1 MNTTISRVA
10 FIASSTCT
18 CLGLLADRLG
28 PAGPW
33 STSGSPRLARS
44 AGYRAPG
51 AGANMSPG
59 PSMSRPGGAG
69 PGVQRPGAGGQGG
82 IQRPN
87 AGSPGRPFSPRMWGN
102 PVESSHRTRR
112 APAASNGPTWGRHRF
127 SGREP
132 GGMQRPNAGP
142 GGIQRPDVGS
152 TGPVQRPNAGAP
164 GGIQRPNAVPFSG
177 RMPGINP
184 VVSRDRMQVQC
195 NGRMPGSTGW
205 YPAAEPRRL
214 QWTSA
219 AWRRG
224 PRRNHV
230 RRTPG
235 LPRRRRA
242 SSSGPGNRLPQG
254 IQRPEAGGP
263 SDIQRPR
270 PALREEFLTNGREPA
285 AAVTTSA
292 TRPMSE
298 QATAPIS
305 VSGNRTNVGV
315 GGNTTNVNVGNV
327 NVGNQVSYTNN
338 NQAWVNQ
345 RQTWGNNVRTDVG
358 GRYNNVFNSSYYRG
372 GFVTGGYNYY
382 GGWAAR
388 GPYYA
393 WSPVTWA
400 AIGGFFGG
408 AWATAQPVYY
418 AYGQGGNVYYENNV
432 VYVNGQAAGTP
443 QEYYQQTQA
452 LAAAAPPV
460 DQVNAQQ
467 QDWLPLGVFA
477 LTSEDT
483 GDSQTV
489 LQLAVNKQGM
499 IAGTY
504 YNEANQVSRPIQGT
518 ADVKTQRAV
527 MTFADNKN
535 TDRILE
541 TGINN
546 LTQDEAPALLALRRT
561 TSLNRFCSSDSNKPR
576 GPPRH
581 QGPHLQ
587 RSRTHVASI
596 IVALPSTHRRLTR
609 SAPPTVWRREFKSG
623 ARVSVTGVP
632 DEKASCFV
640 RSRAFLQNPCRI
652 RVTFVRLFV
661 IKRV

>member
-1 MNTTISRVA
+1 MNTTARIA
-10 FIASSTCT
+10 LLASSTLFASASST
-18 CLGLLADRLG
+18 TAWAQRG
-28 PAGPW
+28 PGARGGAPA
-33 STSGSPRLARS
+33 ARS

-51 AGANMSPG
+51 VGANMSPG
-59 PSMSRPGGAG
+59 PSMSRPAGAG
-69 PGVQRPGAGGQGG
+69 PGAQRPGAGAQGGLQRPNAGIPGGLQRPNVGQPGGIQPPNAASPGG

-87 AGSPGRPFSPRMWGN
+87 VGSSPI
-102 PVESSHRTRR
+102 
-112 APAASNGPTWGRHRF
+112 

-142 GGIQRPDVGS
+142 AGIQRPNVGDA
-152 TGPVQRPNAGAP
+152 GGLQRPNAGEPGGVQRPNADAIQRPNAGDRP
-164 GGIQRPNAVPFSG
+164 GGIQRPNAGAMQRPNAGDQPGGIQRPNPGASSG
-177 RMPGINP
+177 LQRPGGGGQGGTT
-184 VVSRDRMQVQC
+184 S
-195 NGRMPGSTGW
+195 G
-205 YPAAEPRRL
+205 AL
-214 QWTSA
+214 QDFL
-219 AWRRG
+219 G
-224 PRRNHV
+224 
-230 RRTPG
+230 G
-235 LPRRRRA
+235 GA

-254 IQRPEAGGP
+254 IQRPEAGRP
-263 SDIQRPR
+263 SDLQRPR
-270 PALREEFLTNGREPA
+270 PGAPGGILDQRPGANGGGTNVGNQTNIGTGNR
-285 AAVTTSA
+285 TS
-292 TRPMSE
+292 
-298 QATAPIS
+298 IG
-305 VSGNRTNVGV
+305 SGNRTNVGI

-327 NVGNQVSYTNN
+327 NLGNQVNYTNN

-345 RQTWGNNVRTDVG
+345 RQTWGNNVRTNVG
-358 GRYNNVFNSSYYRG
+358 GRYNNVFNASYYRG

-432 VYVNGQAAGTP
+432 VYVNGQASGTP

-460 DQVNAQQ
+460 DQVNAQP

-489 LQLAVNKQGM
+489 LQLAVNKQGV

-504 YNEANQVSRPIQGT
+504 YNEGNQVSRPIQGT

-535 TDRILE
+535 SDRVLE

-546 LTQDEAPALLALRRT
+546 LTQDEAPSLLH
-561 TSLNRFCSSDSNKPR
+561 F
-576 GPPRH
+576 
-581 QGPHLQ
+581 
-587 RSRTHVASI
+587 
-596 IVALPSTHRRLTR
+596 
-609 SAPPTVWRREFKSG
+609 G
-623 ARVSVTGVP
+623 AEQSQP
-632 DEKASCFV
+632 M
-640 RSRAFLQNPCRI
+640 LL
-652 RVTFVRLFV
+652 VRL
-661 IKRV
+661 KQPQDTAPSQ